1 MNDEK
6 TINIDGMEVKESEL
20 TPEQNVAKIHI
31 QSLKSKIS
39 KLEFEINEL
48 LPSLRF
54 YENKLIQSVKESAD
68 ENLKT
73 EKKVVGES

>member
-1 MNDEK
+1 MNDENK
-6 TINIDGMEVKESEL
+6 INIDGMEVK
-20 TPEQNVAKIHI
+20 
-31 QSLKSKIS
+31 
-39 KLEFEINEL
+39 EFEINEL

>member
-6 TINIDGMEVKESEL
+6 TINIDGTKLKESDL

-73 EKKVVGES
+73 EKKVVGEL

>member
-1 MNDEK
+1 MNDENK
-6 TINIDGMEVKESEL
+6 INIDGMEVKESEL
-20 TPEQNVAKIHI
+20 TPEQNEAKIHI
-31 QSLKSKIS
+31 QSLRTKVSN
-39 KLEFEINEL
+39 LQFEINEL

-73 EKKVVGES
+73 EKKVVGEL

>member
-6 TINIDGMEVKESEL
+6 TINIDGTKLKESDI
-20 TPEQNVAKIHI
+20 TPEQKVAKIHI